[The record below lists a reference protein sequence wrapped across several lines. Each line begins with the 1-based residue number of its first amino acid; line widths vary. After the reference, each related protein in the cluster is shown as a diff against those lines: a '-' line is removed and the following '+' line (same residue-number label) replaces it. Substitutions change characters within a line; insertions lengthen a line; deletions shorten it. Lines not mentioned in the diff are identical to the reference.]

1 VSRGPAG
8 PPGHR
13 EPVAGSAEPWADKTI
28 LHVDMDAFFVSV
40 ELLRR
45 PELRGRPVVVGGT
58 GSRGVVAA
66 ASYEARAYG
75 VFSAMPSA
83 RARRLCPHAV
93 FLPGDHAHYGAVSE
107 RVMGI
112 FRSFTPLV
120 EPISLDEAFLDVT
133 AARRAQ
139 GDGATI
145 ARRIRDEVLAREGLT
160 CSVGV
165 APSKMLAK
173 LASEAAKP
181 GASADGPVPGEGV
194 HVIVPGEELE
204 FLHPLP
210 ARALWGV
217 GPATVHRLERLGVRT
232 IGDIADLPE
241 DTLVATLGAA
251 HGRHLAQL
259 ARGVDPRPVE
269 PDQQLKSVG
278 HEETFPHDHHEHE
291 TLSRE
296 AVRMSDGVAWRLR
309 RAGLAGRTVTL
320 KVRFADFQTITRSAT
335 LPTTVDEG
343 PAVARAALT
352 LLAGV
357 DPTPGV
363 RLLGVSVSGLVTGSA
378 QQLSFEDVA
387 GGSGASWHEASGAV
401 DAIRERFGDC
411 AIGPA
416 SAVGDH
422 GLRVPRRG
430 EQQWGPNE
438 RGAADRRPG

>member
-1 VSRGPAG
+1 MTGGASK
-8 PPGHR
+8 PPGR
-13 EPVAGSAEPWADKTI
+13 NETDAGSAASQTSRTI

-93 FLPGDHAHYGAVSE
+93 FLPGDHAHYGTVSE
-107 RVMGI
+107 RVMEI

-133 AARRAQ
+133 GARCAQ
-139 GDGATI
+139 GDGATVGH
-145 ARRIRDEVLAREGLT
+145 RIRDDVLAREGLT

-181 GASADGPVPGEGV
+181 QASTDGPLPGEGV
-194 HVIVPGEELE
+194 RVIAPGSELA

-217 GPATVHRLERLGVRT
+217 GPATLDRLERLGVRT
-232 IGDIADLPE
+232 VGDIADLPE
-241 DTLVATLGAA
+241 DTLVATLGSA

-259 ARGVDPRPVE
+259 ARGIDARPVE

-278 HEETFPHDHHEHE
+278 HEETFAHDHHEHE
-291 TLSRE
+291 TLNRE

-320 KVRFADFQTITRSAT
+320 KVRFADFQTITRSST
-335 LPTTVDEG
+335 LPATVDDG
-343 PAVARAALT
+343 PAVARAALG
-352 LLAGV
+352 LLAAV

-363 RLLGVSVSGLVTGSA
+363 RLLGVSVSGLVTGAA
-378 QQLSFEDVA
+378 QQLSFEDL
-387 GGSGASWHEASGAV
+387 GGASWHEASGAV
-401 DAIRERFGDC
+401 DAIRERFGDR

-416 SAVGDH
+416 SAVDEG

-430 EQQWGPNE
+430 EQQWGPSE
-438 RGAADRRPG
+438 RGAADQRSE

>member
-1 VSRGPAG
+1 MTGGPSNPSG
-8 PPGHR
+8 R
-13 EPVAGSAEPWADKTI
+13 NQSDAGSTAPRTGRTI

-45 PELRGRPVVVGGT
+45 PELRGQPVVVGGT

-93 FLPGDHAHYGAVSE
+93 FLPGDHAHYGTVSE

-120 EPISLDEAFLDVT
+120 EPISLDEAFLDIT
-133 AARRAQ
+133 GAHRSQ
-139 GDGATI
+139 GDGSTVAH
-145 ARRIRDEVLAREGLT
+145 RVRDEVSAREGLT

-181 GASADGPVPGEGV
+181 RASRDGPVPGEGV
-194 HVIVPGEELE
+194 HVIAPGEELA

-217 GPATVHRLERLGVRT
+217 GPATLDRLERLGVRT
-232 IGDIADLPE
+232 VGDIADLPE
-241 DTLVATLGAA
+241 DTLVTTLGSA

-259 ARGVDPRPVE
+259 ARGIDPRPVE
-269 PDQQLKSVG
+269 HDQQLKSVG
-278 HEETFPHDHHEHE
+278 HEETFAHDHHEHQSL
-291 TLSRE
+291 TRE

-320 KVRFADFQTITRSAT
+320 KVRFADFQTITRSST
-335 LPTTVDEG
+335 LQATVDDG
-343 PAVARAALT
+343 PAVARAALA
-352 LLAGV
+352 LLAAV

-363 RLLGVSVSGLVTGSA
+363 RLLGVSVSGLVAGA
-378 QQLSFEDVA
+378 ARQLSFEDA
-387 GGSGASWHEASGAV
+387 WGPSWHEAGGAV
-401 DAIRERFGDC
+401 DAIRERFGDR

-416 SAVGDH
+416 SAVGEH
-422 GLRVPRRG
+422 GLQVPRRG

-438 RGAADRRPG
+438 RGATNERSE

>member
-1 VSRGPAG
+1 MTGGASK
-8 PPGHR
+8 PPGR
-13 EPVAGSAEPWADKTI
+13 NETDAGSVASQTSRTI

-93 FLPGDHAHYGAVSE
+93 FLPGDHAHYGTVSE
-107 RVMGI
+107 RVMEI

-133 AARRAQ
+133 GARRAQ
-139 GDGATI
+139 GDGATVGH
-145 ARRIRDEVLAREGLT
+145 RIRDDVLAREGLT

-181 GASADGPVPGEGV
+181 QASTDGPLPGEGV
-194 HVIVPGEELE
+194 HVIAPGSELA

-217 GPATVHRLERLGVRT
+217 GPATLDRLERLGVRT
-232 IGDIADLPE
+232 VGDIADLPE
-241 DTLVATLGAA
+241 DTLVATLGSA

-259 ARGVDPRPVE
+259 ARGIDARPVE

-278 HEETFPHDHHEHE
+278 HEETFAHDHHEHE
-291 TLSRE
+291 TLNRE

-320 KVRFADFQTITRSAT
+320 KVRFADFQTITRSST
-335 LPTTVDEG
+335 LPTTVDDG
-343 PAVARAALT
+343 PAVARAALG
-352 LLAGV
+352 LLAAV

-363 RLLGVSVSGLVTGSA
+363 RLLGVSVSGLVTGAA
-378 QQLSFEDVA
+378 QQLSFEDL
-387 GGSGASWHEASGAV
+387 GGASWHEASGAV
-401 DAIRERFGDC
+401 DAIRERFGDR

-416 SAVGDH
+416 SAVDEG

-430 EQQWGPNE
+430 EQQWGPSE
-438 RGAADRRPG
+438 RGAADQRSE

>member
-1 VSRGPAG
+1 VTGG
-8 PPGHR
+8 PPQPPDR
-13 EPVAGSAEPWADKTI
+13 NESDAGSASSPPNRTI

-58 GSRGVVAA
+58 GNRGVVAA

-75 VFSAMPSA
+75 VFSAMPSG

-93 FLPGDHAHYGAVSE
+93 FLPGDHAHYGTVSG
-107 RVMGI
+107 RVMDI

-133 AARRAQ
+133 RGRRSQ
-139 GDGATI
+139 GDGATV
-145 ARRIRDEVLAREGLT
+145 AQRIRDEVMTREGLA

-165 APSKMLAK
+165 APTKMLAK

-181 GASADGPVPGEGV
+181 RASTDGPVAGEGV
-194 HVIVPGEELE
+194 HVIAPGTELA
-204 FLHPLP
+204 FLLPLP
-210 ARALWGV
+210 ARELWGV
-217 GPATVHRLERLGVRT
+217 GPATLHRLERLGVRT
-232 IGDIADLPE
+232 VGDIADLHE
-241 DTLVATLGAA
+241 DTLVATLGSA

-259 ARGVDPRPVE
+259 ARGIDPRPVE

-278 HEETFPHDHHEHE
+278 QEETFAHDHHEHE
-291 TLSRE
+291 TLTRE
-296 AVRMSDGVAWRLR
+296 AVRMADGVAWRLR

-320 KVRFADFQTITRSAT
+320 KVRFADFQTITRSST
-335 LPTTVDEG
+335 LPTTVDDG
-343 PAVARAALT
+343 PTVARAALA

-363 RLLGVSVSGLVTGSA
+363 RLLGVSVSGLVAGAA
-378 QQLSFEDVA
+378 QQLSFDDL
-387 GGSGASWHEASGAV
+387 GGPSWHEASGAV
-401 DAIRERFGDC
+401 DAIRERFGDR

-416 SAVGDH
+416 SAVGER
-422 GLRVPRRG
+422 GLRLPRRG
-430 EQQWGPNE
+430 EQQWGPND
-438 RGAADRRPG
+438 RGDQRSE

>member
-1 VSRGPAG
+1 VTGG
-8 PPGHR
+8 PPQQ
-13 EPVAGSAEPWADKTI
+13 PVHDESDAGSAASPAARTI
-28 LHVDMDAFFVSV
+28 LHVDMDAFYVSV

-45 PELRGRPVVVGGT
+45 PELRGRPVVVGGS

-107 RVMGI
+107 RVMDV

-133 AARRAQ
+133 GARRSQ
-139 GDGATI
+139 GDGATV
-145 ARRIRDEVLAREGLT
+145 AHRIRQEVLAREGLT

-165 APSKMLAK
+165 AASKMLAK

-181 GASADGPVPGEGV
+181 RASTDGPIAGEGV
-194 HVIVPGEELE
+194 HVIAPGTELS
-204 FLHPLP
+204 FLRPLP

-217 GPATVHRLERLGVRT
+217 GPATLDRLERLGVRT
-232 IGDIADLPE
+232 VGDIADLPE
-241 DTLVATLGAA
+241 DTLVAALGSA
-251 HGRHLAQL
+251 HGRHLGQL
-259 ARGVDPRPVE
+259 ARGIDPRPVD

-278 HEETFPHDHHEHE
+278 HEETFAHDHHDHE
-291 TLSRE
+291 MLSRE
-296 AVRMSDGVAWRLR
+296 AVRMSDAVAWRLR
-309 RAGLAGRTVTL
+309 RSGLAGRTVTL
-320 KVRFADFQTITRSAT
+320 KVRFADFQTITRSST
-335 LPTTVDEG
+335 LPTTVDHG
-343 PAVARAALT
+343 PTVARAALA

-363 RLLGVSVSGLVTGSA
+363 RLLGVSVSGLVAGAA
-378 QQLSFEDVA
+378 QQLSFEDL
-387 GGSGASWHEASGAV
+387 GGPSWHEASGAV
-401 DAIRERFGDC
+401 DAIRERFGDR

-416 SAVGDH
+416 SAVGERD
-422 GLRVPRRG
+422 LQVPRPG
-430 EQQWGPNE
+430 EQQWGPND
-438 RGAADRRPG
+438 RGAGDRRTE

>member
-1 VSRGPAG
+1 
-8 PPGHR
+8 
-13 EPVAGSAEPWADKTI
+13 VAGRTI

-58 GSRGVVAA
+58 GGRGVVAA

-75 VFSAMPSA
+75 IFSAMPSA

-93 FLPGDHAHYGAVSE
+93 FLPGDHAHYGSVSE

-133 AARRAQ
+133 GARRSQ
-139 GDGATI
+139 GDGATVGH
-145 ARRIRDEVLAREGLT
+145 RIRDEVLAREGLT

-181 GASADGPVPGEGV
+181 RASADGPLPGEGV
-194 HVIVPGEELE
+194 HVIAPGDELA

-217 GPATVHRLERLGVRT
+217 GPATFDRLARLGVRT
-232 IGDIADLPE
+232 VGDIADLPE
-241 DTLVATLGAA
+241 DTLIATLGAA

-259 ARGVDPRPVE
+259 ARGIDPRLVE

-278 HEETFPHDHHEHE
+278 HEETFAHDHHEHE
-291 TLSRE
+291 ALTRE
-296 AVRMSDGVAWRLR
+296 AVRMADGVAWRLR

-320 KVRFADFQTITRSAT
+320 KVRFADFQTVTRSST
-335 LPTTVDEG
+335 LPTTVDDG
-343 PAVARAALT
+343 PAVARAALA
-352 LLAGV
+352 LLAAI

-363 RLLGVSVSGLVTGSA
+363 RLLGVSVSGLVAGAA

-387 GGSGASWHEASGAV
+387 GGSRSSWHEASGAV
-401 DAIRERFGDC
+401 DAIRERFGDR

-416 SAVGDH
+416 SAVDER

-430 EQQWGPNE
+430 EQQWGPDE
-438 RGAADRRPG
+438 RGAAGHRPG

>member
-1 VSRGPAG
+1 MGSGGAAPSGSSVTAG
-8 PPGHR
+8 PSRVDGR
-13 EPVAGSAEPWADKTI
+13 TI

-45 PELRGRPVVVGGT
+45 PELRGQPVVVGGT
-58 GSRGVVAA
+58 GGRGVVAA

-75 VFSAMPSA
+75 IFSAMPSA

-93 FLPGDHAHYGAVSE
+93 FLPGDHAHYGEVSE
-107 RVMGI
+107 RVIGI

-133 AARRAQ
+133 GAERSQ
-139 GDGATI
+139 GDGAVV
-145 ARRIRDEVLAREGLT
+145 AQRIRDEVLAREGLT

-181 GASADGPVPGEGV
+181 RASIAGPVPGEGV
-194 HVIVPGEELE
+194 RVIARGEELA

-217 GPATVHRLERLGVRT
+217 GPATLARLERLGVRT
-232 IGDIADLPE
+232 VGDIADLPE
-241 DTLVATLGAA
+241 ATLVGVLGSA
-251 HGRHLAQL
+251 HGRHLALL
-259 ARGVDPRPVE
+259 AQGIDPRPVE

-278 HEETFPHDHHEHE
+278 HEETFAHDHHEHE
-291 TLSRE
+291 TLARE
-296 AVRMSDGVAWRLR
+296 AVRMADAVAWRLR
-309 RAGLAGRTVTL
+309 RAGVAGRTVTL
-320 KVRFADFQTITRSAT
+320 KVRFADFQTITRSST
-335 LPTTVDEG
+335 LPATVDDG
-343 PAVARAALT
+343 PAVARAALA
-352 LLAGV
+352 LLAAV

-363 RLLGVSVSGLVTGSA
+363 RLLGVSVSGLATGAA
-378 QQLSFEDVA
+378 QQLSFEDVD
-387 GGSGASWHEASGAV
+387 GPSWHEVSGAV
-401 DAIRERFGDC
+401 DAIRERFGDR

-416 SAVGDH
+416 SGVGER

-430 EQQWGPNE
+430 EQQWGPNDHQNPDP
-438 RGAADRRPG
+438 RAGA

>member
-1 VSRGPAG
+1 MTDRPPTGPGRDGAVPGPRGPG
-8 PPGHR
+8 TGR
-13 EPVAGSAEPWADKTI
+13 TI

-93 FLPGDHAHYGAVSE
+93 FLPGDHAHYGSVSE
-107 RVMGI
+107 RVMRI

-133 AARRAQ
+133 GARRSQ
-139 GDGATI
+139 GDGATV
-145 ARRIRDEVLAREGLT
+145 AHRIRGEVLEQEGLT

-181 GASADGPVPGEGV
+181 RASVDGPLPGEGV
-194 HVIVPGEELE
+194 HVIARGGELA
-204 FLHPLP
+204 FLRPLP

-217 GPATVHRLERLGVRT
+217 GPATLARLARLGVRT
-232 IGDIADLPE
+232 VGDIADLPE
-241 DTLVATLGAA
+241 DTLVATLGTA

-278 HEETFPHDHHEHE
+278 HEETFAHDHHEHE

-296 AVRMSDGVAWRLR
+296 AVRMADGVAWRLR
-309 RAGLAGRTVTL
+309 RAGLTGRTVTL
-320 KVRFADFQTITRSAT
+320 KLRFADFQTITRSST
-335 LPTTVDEG
+335 LPTSVDDG
-343 PAVARAALT
+343 PAVARAALA
-352 LLAGV
+352 LLSGV

-363 RLLGVSVSGLVTGSA
+363 RLLGVSVSGLVTGAA

-387 GGSGASWHEASGAV
+387 AGARSSWHEASGAV
-401 DAIRERFGDC
+401 DAIRERFGDR

-416 SAVGDH
+416 SAVDEG
-422 GLRVPRRG
+422 GLRVARRG
-430 EQQWGPNE
+430 DQQWGPDDW
-438 RGAADRRPG
+438 GAADHPPG

>member
-1 VSRGPAG
+1 VTGG
-8 PPGHR
+8 PPQPPSRNESDG
-13 EPVAGSAEPWADKTI
+13 GSAASRASRTI

-93 FLPGDHAHYGAVSE
+93 FLPGDHTHYGTVSG
-107 RVMGI
+107 RVMDI

-120 EPISLDEAFLDVT
+120 EPVSLDEAFLDVT
-133 AARRAQ
+133 GARRAQ
-139 GDGATI
+139 GDGATV
-145 ARRIRDEVLAREGLT
+145 AHRIRDEVLTREGLT

-181 GASADGPVPGEGV
+181 RASIDGPVAGEGV
-194 HVIVPGEELE
+194 HVVAPGGELA

-217 GPATVHRLERLGVRT
+217 GPATLDRLERLGVRT
-232 IGDIADLPE
+232 VGDIADLRE
-241 DTLVATLGAA
+241 DTLVATLGSA

-259 ARGVDPRPVE
+259 ARGIDPRPVE
-269 PDQQLKSVG
+269 PDQPLKSVG
-278 HEETFPHDHHEHE
+278 HEETFAHDHHEHE

-320 KVRFADFQTITRSAT
+320 KVRFADFQTITRSST
-335 LPTTVDEG
+335 LPTTVDDG
-343 PAVARAALT
+343 PTVARAALA

-363 RLLGVSVSGLVTGSA
+363 RLLGVSVSGLVAGTA
-378 QQLSFEDVA
+378 QQLSFEDL
-387 GGSGASWHEASGAV
+387 GGPSWHEASGAV
-401 DAIRERFGDC
+401 DAIRERFGDR

-416 SAVGDH
+416 SAVGER
-422 GLRVPRRG
+422 GLQVPRRG
-430 EQQWGPNE
+430 EQQWGPDD
-438 RGAADRRPG
+438 RGAADQRSE